1 MGRSLIG
8 TANALELWIAI
19 LHILVVALAASVV
32 VQEGW
37 LFFLVAATQL
47 RLVVNMRPIVENGPT
62 L

>member
-19 LHILVVALAASVV
+19 LLILVVALAASVV